1 MAEKIEVDL
10 EVKSNLEPTIQN
22 LRELKKQLKETA
34 AGSSEFNKISAQIRD
49 MDDAISDA
57 KATND
62 DFLGQLEN
70 ASGPLGMLGQ
80 GIRNAERTF
89 SSFNGALKASVIGL
103 IVAVIGG
110 LVKAFQDNEVAMKKL
125 QPLLEGM
132 EKIFQGIFRVV
143 EPLFNILVDLAL
155 KALPYVSQAF
165 NVVYSS
171 VTAVFQSLG
180 MLGGAVKKLISGDF
194 SGAWEDAKKSV
205 TSFSKNYDDASKR
218 FVSGTK
224 EMTKA
229 EKEEAEKRAELRKKE
244 LERLAELEKKRKEA
258 EEKAREERSKR
269 ASDLGKDAEA
279 RYDELLKTEADAR
292 ERNRLALMTDQEKE
306 LELIAKNYDDKIAK
320 SKEAGISTVEQEIA
334 KANEINDINLK
345 YQKISYDNEEKASKD
360 KIAIAAAE
368 LEQKRAIQEAGLNLA
383 SGAVGFLKEVA
394 GKNKAVQKAAII
406 AENAIA
412 IAKMIMAN
420 NAANI
425 GALATP
431 QAIATSGASAAPVIA
446 FNNITTA
453 LGVATTLASTAKALQ
468 AVGGG
473 SAGGGGSASPS
484 GGAPGSA
491 PQFNVV
497 GATGVNQLAGA
508 ISNREQQ
515 PVQAYVV
522 ANNVTTAQS
531 LDRNIIRSATLG

>member
-10 EVKSNLEPTIQN
+10 EVKNNLEPTIQN
-22 LRELKKQLKETA
+22 LRELKNQLKQTA

-80 GIRNAERTF
+80 SIRGAERTF

-103 IVAVIGG
+103 IVALIGG

-125 QPLLEGM
+125 QPLLQGM

-205 TSFSKNYDDASKR
+205 TSFSQNYDEASKR
-218 FVSGTK
+218 FISGTK
-224 EMTKA
+224 EMTDAEREAA
-229 EKEEAEKRAELRKKE
+229 EKQKELLEKQKEARRKAAEELAAQRKRDLDALKAALKAQQDATQTTYNEVTQAIGDAQDKQSEFSMTATEAEIRNVQDKYFRLIELAKQQN
-244 LERLAELEKKRKEA
+244 
-258 EEKAREERSKR
+258 RSKEEI
-269 ASDLGKDAEA
+269 DALEIA
-279 RYDELLKTEADAR
+279 RDNDVNNIKLKNQEDT
-292 ERNRLALMTDQEKE
+292 NKKIIDQEKAVAAAKKE
-306 LELIAKNYDDKIAK
+306 IQDASFSVVEGGIGLLKSLFEDNKDIQKGLLIAESATGIARIITNTMAANAADVFTASQLGPIAGPLYLGPK
-320 SKEAGISTVEQEIA
+320 LALNKVGAGIG
-334 KANEINDINLK
+334 
-345 YQKISYDNEEKASKD
+345 
-360 KIAIAAAE
+360 IAA
-368 LEQKRAIQEAGLNLA
+368 N
-383 SGAVGFLKEVA
+383 V
-394 GKNKAVQKAAII
+394 
-406 AENAIA
+406 
-412 IAKMIMAN
+412 
-420 NAANI
+420 
-425 GALATP
+425 LAT
-431 QAIATSGASAAPVIA
+431 S
-446 FNNITTA
+446 
-453 LGVATTLASTAKALQ
+453 KAL
-468 AVGGG
+468 
-473 SAGGGGSASPS
+473 SALGGGGSASGGTSPS
-484 GGAPGSA
+484 GPTGGGAA
-491 PQFNVV
+491 PNFNVV

-508 ISNREQQ
+508 ISNREQA

>member
-10 EVKSNLEPTIQN
+10 EVKNNLEPTIQN
-22 LRELKKQLKETA
+22 LRELKNQLKQTA

-80 GIRNAERTF
+80 SIRGAERTF

-103 IVAVIGG
+103 IVALIGG

-125 QPLLEGM
+125 QPLLQGM

-205 TSFSKNYDDASKR
+205 TSFSQNYDEASKR
-218 FVSGTK
+218 FISGTK
-224 EMTKA
+224 EMTDAEREAA
-229 EKEEAEKRAELRKKE
+229 EKQKELLEKQKEARRKAAEELAAQRKRDLDALKAALKAQQDATQTTYNEVTQAIGDAQDKQSEFSMTATEAEIRNVQDKYFRLLELAKQQN
-244 LERLAELEKKRKEA
+244 
-258 EEKAREERSKR
+258 RSKEEI
-269 ASDLGKDAEA
+269 DALEIA
-279 RYDELLKTEADAR
+279 RDNDVNNIKLKNQEDT
-292 ERNRLALMTDQEKE
+292 NKKIIDQEKAVAAAKKE
-306 LELIAKNYDDKIAK
+306 IQDASFSVVEGGIGLLKSLFEDNKDIQKGLLIAESATGIARIITNTMAANAADVFTASQLGPIAGPLYLGPK
-320 SKEAGISTVEQEIA
+320 LALNKVGAGIG
-334 KANEINDINLK
+334 
-345 YQKISYDNEEKASKD
+345 
-360 KIAIAAAE
+360 IAA
-368 LEQKRAIQEAGLNLA
+368 N
-383 SGAVGFLKEVA
+383 V
-394 GKNKAVQKAAII
+394 
-406 AENAIA
+406 
-412 IAKMIMAN
+412 
-420 NAANI
+420 
-425 GALATP
+425 LAT
-431 QAIATSGASAAPVIA
+431 S
-446 FNNITTA
+446 
-453 LGVATTLASTAKALQ
+453 KAL
-468 AVGGG
+468 
-473 SAGGGGSASPS
+473 SALGGGGSASGGTSPS
-484 GGAPGSA
+484 GPTGGGAA

-515 PVQAYVV
+515 PIMTYVT
-522 ANNVTTAQS
+522 ANAVTTAQG